1 MKKKCVAKEKI
12 KEGFKINKKIII
24 LVLIILIAVISL
36 IMLFLT
42 VFNKDWQH
50 ASKDYKEIMEV
61 AKKNNEELEDLINK
75 SQKLVNSKES
85 ALDENLRPNLEDAI
99 SDAKAAKKKLPN
111 KPIFTSAIEKKA
123 QYLKEIDYTEEY
135 EALEVAYN
143 ALDKSIKGY
152 ALVDQPDESYVIE
165 SLRKISSIDKISAV
179 TEDNDPNGK
188 LNKQGGYTAQVYFS
202 SKHVNQNNI
211 SGKTVIDKGTKAGGS
226 IEVYKTVEDA
236 KKREDYLAGFDGSV
250 LASGSHKVIG
260 TVLIRTS
267 DSLTATKQKELE
279 ANIIAALTGEEVQK
293 EEIKEEKPVEQKPK
307 YYSVVGSYSGP
318 DGTIH
323 FYQNGTLVAD
333 MIDRGITNP
342 GQSFKLTGNWT
353 QSGNNVTCRIFDAA
367 GEWTPQQI
375 TVTKNGINNWWGD
388 FYSKIK

>member
-12 KEGFKINKKIII
+12 KEEFKINKKIII

-99 SDAKAAKKKLPN
+99 SDAKAAKKKLPS
-111 KPIFTSAIEKKA
+111 KPIFTSAIEKKTK
-123 QYLKEIDYTEEY
+123 YLKDVDYSEEY

-165 SLRKISSIDKISAV
+165 SLRKISSIDK
-179 TEDNDPNGK
+179 
-188 LNKQGGYTAQVYFS
+188 
-202 SKHVNQNNI
+202 
-211 SGKTVIDKGTKAGGS
+211 
-226 IEVYKTVEDA
+226 
-236 KKREDYLAGFDGSV
+236 YL
-250 LASGSHKVIG
+250 L
-260 TVLIRTS
+260 
-267 DSLTATKQKELE
+267 
-279 ANIIAALTGEEVQK
+279 
-293 EEIKEEKPVEQKPK
+293 
-307 YYSVVGSYSGP
+307 
-318 DGTIH
+318 
-323 FYQNGTLVAD
+323 
-333 MIDRGITNP
+333 
-342 GQSFKLTGNWT
+342 
-353 QSGNNVTCRIFDAA
+353 
-367 GEWTPQQI
+367 
-375 TVTKNGINNWWGD
+375 
-388 FYSKIK
+388 